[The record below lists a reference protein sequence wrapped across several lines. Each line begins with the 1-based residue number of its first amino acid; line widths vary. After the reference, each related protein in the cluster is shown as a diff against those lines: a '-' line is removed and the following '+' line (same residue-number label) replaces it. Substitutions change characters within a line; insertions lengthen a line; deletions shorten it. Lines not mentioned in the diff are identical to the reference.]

1 MAVYRKRS
9 GEKVEAVR
17 WLGNNET
24 EMGRFLGSPAQV
36 NVDGDFLVS
45 LFIPT
50 PGGPVEVK
58 PGDWVVES
66 FLGGFHRC
74 KPAVFD
80 ATYEEVT
87 CRG

>member
-1 MAVYRKRS
+1 MAVYRKKP

-17 WLGNNET
+17 WLGNNEA
-24 EMGRFLGSPAQV
+24 EMGRFLGWPAQV
-36 NVDGDFLVS
+36 DVDGGDFLAS

-74 KPAVFD
+74 KPDIFD
-80 ATYEEVT
+80 ATYEEVEI
-87 CRG
+87 

>member
-9 GEKVEAVR
+9 VEKVEAVR
-17 WLGNNET
+17 WLGNNEA
-24 EMGRFLGSPAQV
+24 EMGRFLTWAHYYGSRS
-36 NVDGDFLVS
+36 NDFLVS
-45 LFIPT
+45 LFIPA

-74 KPAVFD
+74 RPDIFD
-80 ATYEEVT
+80 ATYEGVAI
-87 CRG
+87 